1 MKRTTVPSV
10 ADLHSTRDL
19 PDDQRRHVVRLVAS
33 AAEDVDDCALLLA
46 ILGLDAA
53 DGLAQD
59 RR

>member
-10 ADLHSTRDL
+10 ADLHSAHEL

-33 AAEDVDDCALLLA
+33 SAEDVDDCALLLA

-59 RR
+59 HR